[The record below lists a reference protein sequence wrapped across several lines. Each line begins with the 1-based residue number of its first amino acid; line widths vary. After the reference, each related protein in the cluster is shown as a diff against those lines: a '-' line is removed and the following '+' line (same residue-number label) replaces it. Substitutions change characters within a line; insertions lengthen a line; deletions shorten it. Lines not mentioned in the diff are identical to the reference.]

1 MNKPVSAAW
10 NPGNAFSSAVTTFGA
25 RSAACPALRD
35 STSGTCRSAT
45 SKRNATGHFSILWIV
60 AVNIPKTGWCHQ
72 FYVSGTVD
80 LIEFVLAM
88 QCMFLP
94 QLY

>member
-1 MNKPVSAAW
+1 MSAPW
-10 NPGNAFSSAVTTFGA
+10 NPGNAFSSAVTTLGA

-60 AVNIPKTGWCHQ
+60 AVNIPKTGWCDQ
-72 FYVSGTVD
+72 FYVCRSTD
-80 LIEFVLAM
+80 LIEFVLII
-88 QCMFLP
+88 QRMFLP